1 MVKRGEKYRSRLFSQ
16 MVVEVVAVEGG
27 LVTYEV
33 LRGPSGRADFGDRSE
48 HTEPVDLFTG
58 GFERIPERERTVGM
72 GNGLDEKVESAIGID
87 IDELT
92 GPATDILELARG
104 LIERDGKANTV
115 WIEIR
120 ISQGHDYSASEI
132 NEVSAAVEN
141 ATDVPASRAYCTA
154 ERNLLFCYLRLDV
167 DRLPIGRLTLFQH
180 ELRRV
185 TAEWTARAVD
195 EINIVDE
202 AIVAEWVPSA
212 V

>member
-1 MVKRGEKYRSRLFSQ
+1 MVKEGEKYRSRLFSQ
-16 MVVEVVAVEGG
+16 MVVEVVDVEGD

-33 LRGPSGRADFGDRSE
+33 LRGPSGRTAFGDRRE
-48 HTEPVDLFTG
+48 HTEPIDLFTG

-87 IDELT
+87 VDKLT

-104 LIERDGKANTV
+104 LTERDGKANTV

-120 ISQGHDYSASEI
+120 ITQGHDYSAGEI

-141 ATDVPASRAYCTA
+141 ATDVPASRAFCTA

-180 ELRRV
+180 ELRGM
-185 TAEWTARAVD
+185 ASEWTGRAVD
-195 EINIVDE
+195 EINVVDE
-202 AIVAEWVPSA
+202 AVVRERVPSA